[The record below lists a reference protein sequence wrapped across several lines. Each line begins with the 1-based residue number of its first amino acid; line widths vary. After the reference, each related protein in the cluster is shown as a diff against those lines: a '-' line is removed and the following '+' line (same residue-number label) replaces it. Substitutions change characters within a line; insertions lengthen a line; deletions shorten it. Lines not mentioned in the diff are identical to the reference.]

1 MEPSKEAIA
10 VRVARLNRQ
19 ILGKVT
25 AGTSTFSKRTI
36 EREALLDALTV
47 LYDECNDDAIKKS
60 DEMVRSFVDKCELF
74 FFLPTIN
81 HLPVLRAAASLFID
95 TFFILLEIFN
105 FLAKLYINKGI

>member
-60 DEMVRSFVDKCELF
+60 DELVRSFVDKCELF
-74 FFLPTIN
+74 FLPSIN

-105 FLAKLYINKGI
+105 FLAKLYINKDI